1 MKTEYVRV
9 KYDLAKEHVS
19 MGARGKVI
27 SSNDKTTL
35 VEFGTRSIIL
45 PNEALDNWEM
55 CHQCEMLRI
64 NGVVTHESGCPDAW
78 KDEIRECKECG
89 SKFFPEN
96 RNQLCCDHSCTVS
109 YHNLSCD
116 CEVCREPIEDEPL
129 EEIIPN
135 P

>member
-9 KYDLAKEHVS
+9 KYDLAKEHVK
-19 MGARGKVI
+19 MGARGKVV

-45 PNEALDNWEM
+45 PNEALDNWEP
-55 CHQCEMLRI
+55 CHSCEMLRI
-64 NGVVTHESGCPDAW
+64 NGVVTHETGCPDAW
-78 KDEIRECKECG
+78 KDEIRECKFCG
-89 SKFFPEN
+89 SEFFPEN
-96 RNQLCCDHSCTVS
+96 SYQLCCDHSCTVA

-116 CEVCREPIEDEPL
+116 CDECRSSVDESL
-129 EEIIPN
+129 EEMVPE